1 MGRYILKRL
10 TLMLMTLLIVISV
23 TFFLVRLLPGSPFND
38 EKLNAQQVEMINKQ
52 YGLDAPVPVQYVRYM
67 TGVFTGDLGRSFK
80 YDNKKVEDLIST
92 RLKPSAM
99 LGAQALMIG
108 SVVGLTLGIVAA
120 LKKNTFWDY
129 FATVISVLGVSVPSF
144 VLAALLQLYL
154 TTRHQIFPVT
164 WGMPIG
170 SDFRYAWTVLPSI
183 ALAFFSIASIAR
195 FTRTELVEVLN
206 ADYIV
211 TAKSKGLTKAAV
223 IVKHALRNA
232 LIPVVTMLGPL
243 TVGLLT
249 GSLVVEKVFAVPGLG
264 DLLVSSITTN
274 DLFCIS
280 GVSIFYSAL
289 YIGVILLVDILY
301 GIIDPRIRVAG
312 GKS

>member
-1 MGRYILKRL
+1 MSRYILKRL

-38 EKLNAQQVEMINKQ
+38 EKLSPQQVEMINKQ
-52 YGLDAPVPVQYVRYM
+52 YGLDAPVPVQYIRYM
-67 TGVFTGDLGRSFK
+67 KGVFTGDLGRSFK

-99 LGAQALMIG
+99 LGAQALVIG
-108 SVVGLTLGIVAA
+108 STVGLTLGIIAA

-129 FATVISVLGVSVPSF
+129 LATVISVLGVSVPSF

-154 TTRHQIFPVT
+154 TTKHQIFPVT

-170 SDFRYAWTVLPSI
+170 SDFRYVWTVLPSI

-223 IVKHALRNA
+223 IIKHALRNA

-289 YIGVILLVDILY
+289 YIGVILLVDVLY
-301 GIIDPRIRVAG
+301 GVIDPRIRVAG
-312 GKS
+312 GKA

>member
-52 YGLDAPVPVQYVRYM
+52 YGLDAPVPVQYLRYM

-99 LGAQALMIG
+99 LGAQALVIG

-289 YIGVILLVDILY
+289 YIGVILLVDVLY
-301 GIIDPRIRVAG
+301 GVIDPRIRVAG
-312 GKS
+312 GKA

>member
-10 TLMLMTLLIVISV
+10 TLMFMTLLIVISV

-99 LGAQALMIG
+99 LGAQALVIG

-154 TTRHQIFPVT
+154 TTKHQIFPVT

-170 SDFRYAWTVLPSI
+170 SNFRYAWTVLPSI
-183 ALAFFSIASIAR
+183 ALSFFSIASIAR

-206 ADYIV
+206 ADYII
-211 TAKSKGLTKAAV
+211 TAKSKGLTKGAV

-312 GKS
+312 GKA

>member
-1 MGRYILKRL
+1 
-10 TLMLMTLLIVISV
+10 MTLLIVISV

-312 GKS
+312 GKA

>member
-99 LGAQALMIG
+99 LGAQALVIG

-206 ADYIV
+206 ADYII

-312 GKS
+312 GKA

>member
-10 TLMLMTLLIVISV
+10 TLMFMTLLIVISV

-80 YDNKKVEDLIST
+80 YDNKKVEDLIGT

-99 LGAQALMIG
+99 LGPQALVIG

-289 YIGVILLVDILY
+289 LY
-301 GIIDPRIRVAG
+301 RSYLI
-312 GKS
+312 S

>member
-1 MGRYILKRL
+1 MGRYILKRI
-10 TLMLMTLLIVISV
+10 TLMFMTLLIVISV

-99 LGAQALMIG
+99 LGAQALVIG

-154 TTRHQIFPVT
+154 TTKHQIFPVT

-183 ALAFFSIASIAR
+183 ALSFFSIASIAR

-206 ADYIV
+206 ADYII
-211 TAKSKGLTKAAV
+211 TAKSKGLTKGAV

-312 GKS
+312 GKA

>member
-1 MGRYILKRL
+1 
-10 TLMLMTLLIVISV
+10 MLMTLLIVISV

-52 YGLDAPVPVQYVRYM
+52 YGLDAPVPVQYLRYM

-99 LGAQALMIG
+99 LGAQALVIG

-312 GKS
+312 GKA

>member
-38 EKLNAQQVEMINKQ
+38 EKLNPQQVEMINKQ
-52 YGLDAPVPVQYVRYM
+52 YGLDAPVPVQYIRYM
-67 TGVFTGDLGRSFK
+67 KGVFTGDLGRSFK

-99 LGAQALMIG
+99 LGAQALVIG
-108 SVVGLTLGIVAA
+108 STVGLTLGIIAA

-129 FATVISVLGVSVPSF
+129 LATVISVLGVSVPSF

-154 TTRHQIFPVT
+154 TTKHQIFPVT

-170 SDFRYAWTVLPSI
+170 SDFRYVWTVLPSI

-223 IVKHALRNA
+223 IIKHALRNA

-289 YIGVILLVDILY
+289 YIGVILLVDVLY
-301 GIIDPRIRVAG
+301 GVIDPRIRVAG
-312 GKS
+312 GKA

>member
-206 ADYIV
+206 SDYIV

-312 GKS
+312 GKA

>member
-99 LGAQALMIG
+99 LGAQALVIG
-108 SVVGLTLGIVAA
+108 STVGLTLGIVAA

-154 TTRHQIFPVT
+154 TTKHQIFPVT

-223 IVKHALRNA
+223 IIKHALRNA

-312 GKS
+312 GKA

>member
-52 YGLDAPVPVQYVRYM
+52 YGLDAPVPVQYIRYM

-312 GKS
+312 GKA

>member
-38 EKLNAQQVEMINKQ
+38 EKLSPQQVEMINKQ

-67 TGVFTGDLGRSFK
+67 KGVFTGDLGRSFK

-99 LGAQALMIG
+99 LGAQALVIG
-108 SVVGLTLGIVAA
+108 STVGLTLGIIAA

-129 FATVISVLGVSVPSF
+129 LATVISVLGVSVPSF

-154 TTRHQIFPVT
+154 TTKHQIFPVT

-170 SDFRYAWTVLPSI
+170 SDFRYVWTVLPSI

-223 IVKHALRNA
+223 IIKHALRNA

-289 YIGVILLVDILY
+289 YIGVILLVDVLY
-301 GIIDPRIRVAG
+301 GVIDPRIRVAG
-312 GKS
+312 GKA

>member
-38 EKLNAQQVEMINKQ
+38 EKLSPQQVEMINKQ
-52 YGLDAPVPVQYVRYM
+52 YGLDAPVPVQYVKYM
-67 TGVFTGDLGRSFK
+67 KGVFTGDLGRSFK

-99 LGAQALMIG
+99 LGAQALAIG
-108 SVVGLTLGIVAA
+108 STVGLTLGIIAA

-129 FATVISVLGVSVPSF
+129 LATVISVLGVSVPSF

-154 TTRHQIFPVT
+154 TTKHQIFPVT

-170 SDFRYAWTVLPSI
+170 SDFRYVWTVLPSI

-223 IVKHALRNA
+223 IIKHALRNA

-289 YIGVILLVDILY
+289 YIGVILLVDVLY
-301 GIIDPRIRVAG
+301 GVIDPRIRVAG
-312 GKS
+312 GKA

>member
-99 LGAQALMIG
+99 LGAQALLIG

-312 GKS
+312 GKA

>member
-38 EKLNAQQVEMINKQ
+38 EKLSPQQVEMINKQ

-67 TGVFTGDLGRSFK
+67 KGVFTGDLGRSFK

-99 LGAQALMIG
+99 LGAQALVIG
-108 SVVGLTLGIVAA
+108 STVGLTLGIIAA

-129 FATVISVLGVSVPSF
+129 LATVISVLGVSVPSF

-154 TTRHQIFPVT
+154 TTKHQIFPVT

-170 SDFRYAWTVLPSI
+170 SDFRYVWTVLPSI

-223 IVKHALRNA
+223 IIKHALRNA

-289 YIGVILLVDILY
+289 YIGVILLVDVLY
-301 GIIDPRIRVAG
+301 GVIDPRIRVAR
-312 GKS
+312 GKA

>member
-1 MGRYILKRL
+1 
-10 TLMLMTLLIVISV
+10 
-23 TFFLVRLLPGSPFND
+23 
-38 EKLNAQQVEMINKQ
+38 
-52 YGLDAPVPVQYVRYM
+52 
-67 TGVFTGDLGRSFK
+67 
-80 YDNKKVEDLIST
+80 
-92 RLKPSAM
+92 
-99 LGAQALMIG
+99 MIG

-312 GKS
+312 GKLNDR

>member
-38 EKLNAQQVEMINKQ
+38 EKLSPQQVEMINKQ
-52 YGLDAPVPVQYVRYM
+52 YGLDAPVPVQYVKYM
-67 TGVFTGDLGRSFK
+67 KGVFTGDLGRSFK

-99 LGAQALMIG
+99 LGAQALIIG
-108 SVVGLTLGIVAA
+108 STVGLTLGIIAA

-129 FATVISVLGVSVPSF
+129 LATVISVLGVSVPSF

-154 TTRHQIFPVT
+154 TTKHQIFPVT

-170 SDFRYAWTVLPSI
+170 SDFRYVWTVLPSI

-223 IVKHALRNA
+223 IIKHALRNA
-232 LIPVVTMLGPL
+232 LIPVVTMLVPL

-289 YIGVILLVDILY
+289 YIGVILLVDVLY
-301 GIIDPRIRVAG
+301 GVIDPRIRVAG
-312 GKS
+312 GKA

>member
-38 EKLNAQQVEMINKQ
+38 EKLSPQQVEMINKQ
-52 YGLDAPVPVQYVRYM
+52 YGLDAPVPVQYVKYM
-67 TGVFTGDLGRSFK
+67 KGVFTGDLGRSFK

-99 LGAQALMIG
+99 LGAQALIIG
-108 SVVGLTLGIVAA
+108 STVGLTLGIVAA

-129 FATVISVLGVSVPSF
+129 LATVISVLGVSVPSF

-154 TTRHQIFPVT
+154 TTKHQIFPVT

-170 SDFRYAWTVLPSI
+170 SDFRYVWTVLPSI

-223 IVKHALRNA
+223 IIKHALRNA

-289 YIGVILLVDILY
+289 YIGVILLVDVLY
-301 GIIDPRIRVAG
+301 GVIDPRIRVAG
-312 GKS
+312 GKA

>member
-38 EKLNAQQVEMINKQ
+38 EKLSPQQVEMINKQ
-52 YGLDAPVPVQYVRYM
+52 YGLDAPVPVQYVKYM
-67 TGVFTGDLGRSFK
+67 KGVFTGDLGRSFK

-99 LGAQALMIG
+99 LGAQALIIG
-108 SVVGLTLGIVAA
+108 STVGLTLGIIAA

-129 FATVISVLGVSVPSF
+129 LATVISVLGVSVPSF

-154 TTRHQIFPVT
+154 STKHQIFPVT

-170 SDFRYAWTVLPSI
+170 SDFRYVWTVLPSI

-223 IVKHALRNA
+223 IIKHALRNA

-289 YIGVILLVDILY
+289 YIGVILLVDVLY
-301 GIIDPRIRVAG
+301 GVIDPRIRVAG
-312 GKS
+312 GKA

>member
-10 TLMLMTLLIVISV
+10 ALMFMTLLIVVSV

-38 EKLNAQQVEMINKQ
+38 EKLNEQQIEMINKQ

-67 TGVFTGDLGRSFK
+67 KGVFTGDLGRSFK
-80 YDNKKVEDLIST
+80 YDNKKIEDLIST

-99 LGAQALMIG
+99 LGAQALVIG
-108 SVVGLTLGIVAA
+108 SVVGLILGIVAA

-129 FATVISVLGVSVPSF
+129 LATVISVLGVSVPSF

-154 TTRHQIFPVT
+154 TRKFQIFPVT

-170 SDFRYAWTVLPSI
+170 SDFRYSWTVLPSI
-183 ALAFFSIASIAR
+183 ALAVFSIANIAR

-223 IVKHALRNA
+223 IIKHALRNA
-232 LIPVVTMLGPL
+232 LIPVITMLGPL

-280 GVSIFYSAL
+280 GVSIFYSAC
-289 YIGVILLVDILY
+289 YIAVILLVDILY

-312 GKS
+312 GKA

>member
-52 YGLDAPVPVQYVRYM
+52 YGLDAPVPVQYLRYM

-99 LGAQALMIG
+99 LGAQALVIG

-312 GKS
+312 GKA

>member
-1 MGRYILKRL
+1 MGRYILKRFC
-10 TLMLMTLLIVISV
+10 LMIMTLLIVISI

-38 EKLNAQQVEMINKQ
+38 EKLNSQQIEMINKQ
-52 YGLDAPVPVQYVRYM
+52 YGLDAPIPVQYVKYM
-67 TGVFTGDLGRSFK
+67 KDILRGNLGRSFK
-80 YDNKKVEDLIST
+80 YDNKQIEDLITT
-92 RLKPSAM
+92 RLKPSAI
-99 LGAQALMIG
+99 LGAQALLIG
-108 SVVGLTLGIVAA
+108 SILGLVLGILAA
-120 LKKNTFWDY
+120 IKKNSFLDY
-129 FATVISVLGVSVPSF
+129 LSTIISVLGVSVPSF

-154 TTRHQIFPVT
+154 TTKYQVFPVT

-170 SDFRYAWTVLPSI
+170 SSFRYSWTILPSI
-183 ALAFFSIASIAR
+183 ALSFFSISNIAR

-206 ADYIV
+206 SEYII
-211 TAKSKGLTKAAV
+211 TAKAKGLSKTNI

-232 LIPVVTMLGPL
+232 LIPVITMLGPL
-243 TVGLLT
+243 TVSLLT

-301 GIIDPRIRVAG
+301 GIIDPRIRVTG
-312 GKS
+312 GKA

>member
-1 MGRYILKRL
+1 
-10 TLMLMTLLIVISV
+10 V

-99 LGAQALMIG
+99 LGAQALVIG

-154 TTRHQIFPVT
+154 TTKHQIFPVT

-183 ALAFFSIASIAR
+183 ALSFFSIASIAR

-206 ADYIV
+206 ADYII
-211 TAKSKGLTKAAV
+211 TAKSKGLTKGAV

-312 GKS
+312 GKA

>member
-1 MGRYILKRL
+1 
-10 TLMLMTLLIVISV
+10 
-23 TFFLVRLLPGSPFND
+23 
-38 EKLNAQQVEMINKQ
+38 VEMINKQ

-99 LGAQALMIG
+99 LGAQALVIG

-154 TTRHQIFPVT
+154 TTKHQIFPVT

-183 ALAFFSIASIAR
+183 ALSFFSIASIAR

-206 ADYIV
+206 ADYII
-211 TAKSKGLTKAAV
+211 TAKSKGLTKGAV

-312 GKS
+312 GKA

>member
-99 LGAQALMIG
+99 LGAQALVIG

-289 YIGVILLVDILY
+289 YIVVILLVDILY

-312 GKS
+312 GKA

>member
-10 TLMLMTLLIVISV
+10 TLMFMTLLIVISV

-99 LGAQALMIG
+99 LGAQALVIG

-154 TTRHQIFPVT
+154 TTKHQIFPVT

-183 ALAFFSIASIAR
+183 ALSFFSIASIAR

-206 ADYIV
+206 ADYII
-211 TAKSKGLTKAAV
+211 TAKSKGLTKGAV

-312 GKS
+312 GKA

>member
-38 EKLNAQQVEMINKQ
+38 EKLSPQQVEMINKQ
-52 YGLDAPVPVQYVRYM
+52 YGLDAPVPVQYVKYM
-67 TGVFTGDLGRSFK
+67 KGVFTGDLGRSFK

-99 LGAQALMIG
+99 LGAQALVIG
-108 SVVGLTLGIVAA
+108 STVGLTLGIIAA

-129 FATVISVLGVSVPSF
+129 LATVISVLGVSVPSF

-154 TTRHQIFPVT
+154 TTKHQIFPVT

-170 SDFRYAWTVLPSI
+170 SDFRYVWTVLPSI

-223 IVKHALRNA
+223 IIKHALRNA

-289 YIGVILLVDILY
+289 YIGVILLVDVLY
-301 GIIDPRIRVAG
+301 GVIDPRIRVAG
-312 GKS
+312 GKA

>member
-1 MGRYILKRL
+1 MGRYILKRFC
-10 TLMLMTLLIVISV
+10 LMIMTLLIVISI

-38 EKLNAQQVEMINKQ
+38 EKLNSQQIEMINKQ
-52 YGLDAPVPVQYVRYM
+52 YGLDAPIPVQYVKYM
-67 TGVFTGDLGRSFK
+67 KDILRGNLGRSFK
-80 YDNKKVEDLIST
+80 YDNKQVEDLITT
-92 RLKPSAM
+92 RLKPSAI
-99 LGAQALMIG
+99 LGAQALLIG
-108 SVVGLTLGIVAA
+108 SILGLVLGILAA
-120 LKKNTFWDY
+120 IKKNSFLDY
-129 FATVISVLGVSVPSF
+129 LSTIISVLGVSVPSF

-154 TTRHQIFPVT
+154 TTKYQVFPVT

-170 SDFRYAWTVLPSI
+170 SSFRYSWTILPSI
-183 ALAFFSIASIAR
+183 ALSFFSISNIAR

-206 ADYIV
+206 SEYII
-211 TAKSKGLTKAAV
+211 TAKAKGLSKTNI

-232 LIPVVTMLGPL
+232 LIPVITMLGPL
-243 TVGLLT
+243 TVSLLT

>member
-10 TLMLMTLLIVISV
+10 TLMFMTLLIVISV

-80 YDNKKVEDLIST
+80 YDNKKVEDLIGT

-99 LGAQALMIG
+99 LGAQALVIG

-129 FATVISVLGVSVPSF
+129 FATIVSVLGVSVPSF

-154 TTRHQIFPVT
+154 TTRHKIFPVT

-243 TVGLLT
+243 TVGLIT

-301 GIIDPRIRVAG
+301 GVIDPRIRVAG
-312 GKS
+312 GKA

>member
-1 MGRYILKRL
+1 MGRYSLKRL

-38 EKLNAQQVEMINKQ
+38 EKLSPQQVEMINKQ
-52 YGLDAPVPVQYVRYM
+52 YGLDAPVPVQYVKYM
-67 TGVFTGDLGRSFK
+67 KGVFTGDLGRSFK

-99 LGAQALMIG
+99 LGAQALIIG
-108 SVVGLTLGIVAA
+108 STVGLTLGIIAA

-129 FATVISVLGVSVPSF
+129 LATVISVLGVSVPSF

-154 TTRHQIFPVT
+154 TTKHQIFPVT

-170 SDFRYAWTVLPSI
+170 SDFRYVWTVLPSI

-223 IVKHALRNA
+223 IIKHALRNA

-289 YIGVILLVDILY
+289 YIGVILLVDVLY
-301 GIIDPRIRVAG
+301 GVIDPRIRVAG
-312 GKS
+312 GKA

>member
-99 LGAQALMIG
+99 LGAQALVIG

-312 GKS
+312 GKA

>member
-1 MGRYILKRL
+1 
-10 TLMLMTLLIVISV
+10 
-23 TFFLVRLLPGSPFND
+23 
-38 EKLNAQQVEMINKQ
+38 
-52 YGLDAPVPVQYVRYM
+52 
-67 TGVFTGDLGRSFK
+67 
-80 YDNKKVEDLIST
+80 
-92 RLKPSAM
+92 
-99 LGAQALMIG
+99 
-108 SVVGLTLGIVAA
+108 
-120 LKKNTFWDY
+120 
-129 FATVISVLGVSVPSF
+129 
-144 VLAALLQLYL
+144 LYL

-170 SDFRYAWTVLPSI
+170 SDFKYAWTVLPSI

-312 GKS
+312 GKA

>member
-1 MGRYILKRL
+1 MGRYILKRI
-10 TLMLMTLLIVISV
+10 TLMFMTLLIVISV

-99 LGAQALMIG
+99 LGAQALVIG
-108 SVVGLTLGIVAA
+108 STVGLTLGIVAA

-129 FATVISVLGVSVPSF
+129 LATVISVLGVSVPSF

-154 TTRHQIFPVT
+154 TTKHQIFPVT

-223 IVKHALRNA
+223 IIKHALRNA

-301 GIIDPRIRVAG
+301 GVIDPRIRVAG
-312 GKS
+312 GKA